1 LSTSDLDILILALNL
16 LLRPAQQY
24 SAQPAVSRALS
35 ISTYRLQSLGKRWS
49 NLREYDVSL
58 VDLVTD
64 QGRPVLEALPIEAR
78 EVQFKFYNTGKA
90 QRFKDRTNEMD
101 VDLPENLQASQAA
114 SQAASQHTVASVS
127 TAPSQAAGA
136 VTLYF
141 DTQTLSAKGAM
152 DVLADCID
160 TYNVPEDERFELMC
174 RIRAAQALLPGR
186 EEEREKLII
195 ARLLATAIFV
205 HTHPEAQTASSLFLY
220 EPDLIPHVAEL
231 LVLDKNVPVAVQTAA
246 VATLDAMARYRTKV
260 QDVLAAVNAGVNHGT
275 LMALLRKTVA
285 EVATPESTLPH
296 SFVEALLSFIIFLA
310 SHAAGGNMIVGAGL
324 IPLLIQIIENQ
335 LPQRLAVVSK
345 TMQLVDNVLY
355 SFGNAFQLFCNNRG
369 VEVIV
374 DRIEVSCVLP
384 LWHLYLL
391 AGPSMKWTRTSERW
405 VSKNIQM
412 TFQDHMVGTPF
423 ASVRHIV
430 TSCRS
435 TPCRTGRGSQ
445 AYSALY
451 ASYDAVLWNC

>member
-1 LSTSDLDILILALNL
+1 MSTSDLDILILALNL

-49 NLREYDVSL
+49 NLREYDISL

-90 QRFKDRTNEMD
+90 KRPKDQTNEME
-101 VDLPENLQASQAA
+101 VDLPENSQASPQRTIAP
-114 SQAASQHTVASVS
+114 VS
-127 TAPSQAAGA
+127 TAPPQAAGA

-141 DTQTLSAKGAM
+141 DTQTLSSKGAM

-205 HTHPEAQTASSLFLY
+205 HTHPEAQTASALFLY

-231 LVLDKNVPVAVQTAA
+231 LVLDRNVPIAVQTAA

-296 SFVEALLSFIIFLA
+296 SFIEALLSFVIFLA
-310 SHAAGGNMIVGAGL
+310 SHAAGGNMVVGAGL
-324 IPLLIQIIENQ
+324 IPLLIQIIENR

-374 DRIEVSCVLP
+374 DRIEVSGFLP
-384 LWHLYLL
+384 LSSSVLTSD
-391 AGPSMKWTRTSERW
+391 PSMKWMKTLAR
-405 VSKNIQM
+405 
-412 TFQDHMVGTPF
+412 
-423 ASVRHIV
+423 
-430 TSCRS
+430 
-435 TPCRTGRGSQ
+435 
-445 AYSALY
+445 
-451 ASYDAVLWNC
+451 

>member
-1 LSTSDLDILILALNL
+1 MSTSDLDILVLALNL

-24 SAQPAVSRALS
+24 SAQPAVTRALS
-35 ISTYRLQSLGKRWS
+35 ISTHRLQSLGKRWS

-64 QGRPVLEALPIEAR
+64 QGKPVLEALPIEAR

-90 QRFKDRTNEMD
+90 KQSKDRANEME
-101 VDLPENLQASQAA
+101 VDLPESSQT
-114 SQAASQHTVASVS
+114 SQRPLAPVS
-127 TAPSQAAGA
+127 TASSSSQVAGA
-136 VTLYF
+136 ITLYF
-141 DTQTLSAKGAM
+141 DTQTLSSKGAM
-152 DVLADCID
+152 DILADCID

-186 EEEREKLII
+186 EEEREKLVI

-205 HTHPEAQTASSLFLY
+205 HTHPEAQTASALFLY

-231 LVLDKNVPVAVQTAA
+231 LALDRNVPISVQTAA

-285 EVATPESTLPH
+285 EVATDESTLPH
-296 SFVEALLSFIIFLA
+296 AFVEALLSFVIFLA
-310 SHAAGGNMIVGAGL
+310 SHAAGGNMVVGAGL
-324 IPLLIQIIENQ
+324 IPLLIQIIENR
-335 LPQRLAVVSK
+335 LPQRLPVVSK

-369 VEVIV
+369 VEVLV
-374 DRIEVSCVLP
+374 DRIEVGYSLFQSFVLSV
-384 LWHLYLL
+384 L
-391 AGPSMKWTRTSERW
+391 TS
-405 VSKNIQM
+405 S
-412 TFQDHMVGTPF
+412 
-423 ASVRHIV
+423 
-430 TSCRS
+430 
-435 TPCRTGRGSQ
+435 
-445 AYSALY
+445 
-451 ASYDAVLWNC
+451 

>member
-1 LSTSDLDILILALNL
+1 MTCALVFSYSYSEQSTLTIPQRINSFLSTSDLEVLILALNL

-35 ISTYRLQSLGKRWS
+35 LSSHRLQSLGKRWS

-64 QGRPVLEALPIEAR
+64 QGRPVLEALPAEAR

-90 QRFKDRTNEMD
+90 KKAKDVINEME
-101 VDLPENLQASQAA
+101 VDPIPPENTQPSSQRQLAPVSSSSS
-114 SQAASQHTVASVS
+114 SQ
-127 TAPSQAAGA
+127 PAGA

-141 DTQTLSAKGAM
+141 DTQTLSSKGPM
-152 DVLADCID
+152 DILADCID

-174 RIRAAQALLPGR
+174 RIRSAQALLPGR
-186 EEEREKLII
+186 EEEREQLVI
-195 ARLLATAIFV
+195 ARLLATAVFV
-205 HTHPEAQTASSLFLY
+205 HTHPEAQTTSTLFLY

-231 LVLDKNVPVAVQTAA
+231 LALDRNVPIAVQTAA

-285 EVATPESTLPH
+285 EVAAPDSTLPH
-296 SFVEALLSFIIFLA
+296 SFVEALLSFVIFLA
-310 SHAAGGNMIVGAGL
+310 SHAAGGNMVVGAGL
-324 IPLLIQIIENQ
+324 IPLLIQIIENR
-335 LPQRLAVVSK
+335 LPHRLAVVSK

-369 VEVIV
+369 VEVLV
-374 DRIEVSCVLP
+374 DRIEVGYFP
-384 LWHLYLL
+384 LSNL
-391 AGPSMKWTRTSERW
+391 
-405 VSKNIQM
+405 
-412 TFQDHMVGTPF
+412 
-423 ASVRHIV
+423 HIRCIDYTLV
-430 TSCRS
+430 
-435 TPCRTGRGSQ
+435 
-445 AYSALY
+445 
-451 ASYDAVLWNC
+451 

>member
-1 LSTSDLDILILALNL
+1 MSTSDLDILVLALNL

-24 SAQPAVSRALS
+24 SAQPAVTRALS
-35 ISTYRLQSLGKRWS
+35 ISTHRLQSLGKRWS

-64 QGRPVLEALPIEAR
+64 QGKPVLEALPIEAR

-90 QRFKDRTNEMD
+90 KQSRDRTNEME
-101 VDLPENLQASQAA
+101 VDLPESSQT
-114 SQAASQHTVASVS
+114 SQRPLAPVS
-127 TAPSQAAGA
+127 TASSSQAAGA
-136 VTLYF
+136 TTLYF
-141 DTQTLSAKGAM
+141 DTQTLSSKGTM
-152 DVLADCID
+152 DILADCID

-186 EEEREKLII
+186 EEDREKLVI

-205 HTHPEAQTASSLFLY
+205 HTHPEAQTASALFLY

-231 LVLDKNVPVAVQTAA
+231 LALDRNVPISVQTAA

-285 EVATPESTLPH
+285 EVATIESTLPH
-296 SFVEALLSFIIFLA
+296 SFVEALLSFVIFLA
-310 SHAAGGNMIVGAGL
+310 SHAAGGNMVVGAGL
-324 IPLLIQIIENQ
+324 IPLLIQIIENR
-335 LPQRLAVVSK
+335 LPQRLPVVSK

-369 VEVIV
+369 VEVLV
-374 DRIEVSCVLP
+374 DRIEVGHS
-384 LWHLYLL
+384 HSFSSLY
-391 AGPSMKWTRTSERW
+391 S
-405 VSKNIQM
+405 
-412 TFQDHMVGTPF
+412 
-423 ASVRHIV
+423 
-430 TSCRS
+430 
-435 TPCRTGRGSQ
+435 PC
-445 AYSALY
+445 
-451 ASYDAVLWNC
+451 

>member
-1 LSTSDLDILILALNL
+1 VFTTPQRINSLLSTSDLDILILALNL

-24 SAQPAVSRALS
+24 SAQPAVSRALN
-35 ISTYRLQSLGKRWS
+35 ISTHRLQSLGKRWS

-64 QGRPVLEALPIEAR
+64 QGRPILEALPAEAR

-90 QRFKDRTNEMD
+90 KRAKDRTNEME
-101 VDLPENLQASQAA
+101 VDPLPEHSQASPQRPLAPI
-114 SQAASQHTVASVS
+114 S
-127 TAPSQAAGA
+127 TASFSQPAGA

-141 DTQTLSAKGAM
+141 DTQTLSSKGAM
-152 DVLADCID
+152 DILADCID

-186 EEEREKLII
+186 EEEREKLVV

-205 HTHPEAQTASSLFLY
+205 HTHPEAQTASALFLY

-231 LVLDKNVPVAVQTAA
+231 LALDRNVPIAVQTAA
-246 VATLDAMARYRTKV
+246 VATLDAMARYRNKV

-285 EVATPESTLPH
+285 EVATPDSTLPH
-296 SFVEALLSFIIFLA
+296 SFVEALLSFVIFLA
-310 SHAAGGNMIVGAGL
+310 SHAAGGNMVVGAGL
-324 IPLLIQIIENQ
+324 IPLLIQIIENR

-369 VEVIV
+369 VEVLV
-374 DRIEVSCVLP
+374 DRIEVGYFTILTRIVLTTT
-384 LWHLYLL
+384 L
-391 AGPSMKWTRTSERW
+391 
-405 VSKNIQM
+405 V
-412 TFQDHMVGTPF
+412 
-423 ASVRHIV
+423 
-430 TSCRS
+430 
-435 TPCRTGRGSQ
+435 
-445 AYSALY
+445 
-451 ASYDAVLWNC
+451 

>member
-1 LSTSDLDILILALNL
+1 LSTSDLDILVLALNL

-24 SAQPAVSRALS
+24 SAQPAVTRALS
-35 ISTYRLQSLGKRWS
+35 ISTHRLQSLGKRWS

-64 QGRPVLEALPIEAR
+64 QGKPVLEALPIEAR

-90 QRFKDRTNEMD
+90 KQSRDRTNEME
-101 VDLPENLQASQAA
+101 VDLPESSQT
-114 SQAASQHTVASVS
+114 SQRPLAPVS
-127 TAPSQAAGA
+127 TASSSQAAGA
-136 VTLYF
+136 TTLYF
-141 DTQTLSAKGAM
+141 DTQTLSSKGTM
-152 DVLADCID
+152 DILADCID

-186 EEEREKLII
+186 EEDREKLVI

-205 HTHPEAQTASSLFLY
+205 HTHPEAQTASALFLY

-231 LVLDKNVPVAVQTAA
+231 LALDRNVPISVQTAA

-285 EVATPESTLPH
+285 EVATIESTLPH
-296 SFVEALLSFIIFLA
+296 SFVEALLSFVIFLA
-310 SHAAGGNMIVGAGL
+310 SHAAGGNMVVGAGL
-324 IPLLIQIIENQ
+324 IPLLIQIIENR
-335 LPQRLAVVSK
+335 LPQRLPVVSK

-369 VEVIV
+369 VEVLV
-374 DRIEVSCVLP
+374 DRIEVGHS
-384 LWHLYLL
+384 HSFSSLY
-391 AGPSMKWTRTSERW
+391 S
-405 VSKNIQM
+405 
-412 TFQDHMVGTPF
+412 
-423 ASVRHIV
+423 
-430 TSCRS
+430 
-435 TPCRTGRGSQ
+435 PC
-445 AYSALY
+445 
-451 ASYDAVLWNC
+451 

>member
-1 LSTSDLDILILALNL
+1 MSTSDLDILILALNL

-24 SAQPAVSRALS
+24 SAQPAVTRALS
-35 ISTYRLQSLGKRWS
+35 ISTHRLQSLGKRWS

-64 QGRPVLEALPIEAR
+64 QGKPVLEALPIEAR

-90 QRFKDRTNEMD
+90 KQPKDRANEME
-101 VDLPENLQASQAA
+101 VDLPESSQT
-114 SQAASQHTVASVS
+114 SQRPLAPVS
-127 TAPSQAAGA
+127 TASSSQAAGA
-136 VTLYF
+136 ITLYF
-141 DTQTLSAKGAM
+141 DTQTLSSKGAM
-152 DVLADCID
+152 DILADCID

-186 EEEREKLII
+186 EEDREKLVI

-205 HTHPEAQTASSLFLY
+205 HTHPEAQTASALFLY

-231 LVLDKNVPVAVQTAA
+231 LALDRNVPISIQTAA
-246 VATLDAMARYRTKV
+246 VAALDAMARYRTKV

-296 SFVEALLSFIIFLA
+296 SFVEALLSFVIFLA
-310 SHAAGGNMIVGAGL
+310 SHAAGGNMVVGAGL
-324 IPLLIQIIENQ
+324 IPLLIQIIENR
-335 LPQRLAVVSK
+335 LSQRLPVVSK

-369 VEVIV
+369 VEVLV
-374 DRIEVSCVLP
+374 DRIEVGYSQLFRP
-384 LWHLYLL
+384 L
-391 AGPSMKWTRTSERW
+391 
-405 VSKNIQM
+405 
-412 TFQDHMVGTPF
+412 
-423 ASVRHIV
+423 
-430 TSCRS
+430 RS
-435 TPCRTGRGSQ
+435 PR
-445 AYSALY
+445 
-451 ASYDAVLWNC
+451 

>member
-1 LSTSDLDILILALNL
+1 MSTSDLDILVLALNL

-24 SAQPAVSRALS
+24 SAQPAVTRALS
-35 ISTYRLQSLGKRWS
+35 ISTHRLQSLGKRWS

-64 QGRPVLEALPIEAR
+64 QGKPVLEALPIEAR

-90 QRFKDRTNEMD
+90 KQSKDRANEME
-101 VDLPENLQASQAA
+101 VDLPESSQT
-114 SQAASQHTVASVS
+114 SQRPLAPVS
-127 TAPSQAAGA
+127 TASSSSQVAGA
-136 VTLYF
+136 ITLYF
-141 DTQTLSAKGAM
+141 DTQTLSSKGAM
-152 DVLADCID
+152 DILADCTD

-186 EEEREKLII
+186 EEEREKLVI

-205 HTHPEAQTASSLFLY
+205 HTHPEAQTASALFLY

-231 LVLDKNVPVAVQTAA
+231 LALDRNVPISVQTAA

-285 EVATPESTLPH
+285 EVATDESTLPH
-296 SFVEALLSFIIFLA
+296 AFVEALLSFVIFLA
-310 SHAAGGNMIVGAGL
+310 SHAAGGNMVVGAGL
-324 IPLLIQIIENQ
+324 IPLLIQIIENR
-335 LPQRLAVVSK
+335 LPQRLPVVSK

-369 VEVIV
+369 VEVLV
-374 DRIEVSCVLP
+374 DRIEVGYSLFQSFVLSV
-384 LWHLYLL
+384 L
-391 AGPSMKWTRTSERW
+391 TS
-405 VSKNIQM
+405 S
-412 TFQDHMVGTPF
+412 
-423 ASVRHIV
+423 
-430 TSCRS
+430 
-435 TPCRTGRGSQ
+435 
-445 AYSALY
+445 
-451 ASYDAVLWNC
+451 

>member
-1 LSTSDLDILILALNL
+1 LSTSDLDILVLALNL

-24 SAQPAVSRALS
+24 SAQPAVTRALS
-35 ISTYRLQSLGKRWS
+35 ISTHRLQSLGKRWS

-64 QGRPVLEALPIEAR
+64 QGKPVLEALPIEAR

-90 QRFKDRTNEMD
+90 KQSRDPVNEME
-101 VDLPENLQASQAA
+101 VDLPESSQT
-114 SQAASQHTVASVS
+114 SQRPLAPVS
-127 TAPSQAAGA
+127 TASSSSQAAGA
-136 VTLYF
+136 ITLYF
-141 DTQTLSAKGAM
+141 DTQTLSSKGAM
-152 DVLADCID
+152 DILADCID

-186 EEEREKLII
+186 EEEREKLVI

-205 HTHPEAQTASSLFLY
+205 HTHPEAQTASALFLY

-231 LVLDKNVPVAVQTAA
+231 LALDRNVPISVQTAA

-285 EVATPESTLPH
+285 EVATDESTLPH
-296 SFVEALLSFIIFLA
+296 AFVEALLSFVIFLA
-310 SHAAGGNMIVGAGL
+310 SHAAGGNMVVGAGL
-324 IPLLIQIIENQ
+324 IPLLIQIIENR
-335 LPQRLAVVSK
+335 LPQRLPVVSK

-369 VEVIV
+369 VEVLV
-374 DRIEVSCVLP
+374 DRIEVGYSLFQSLVL
-384 LWHLYLL
+384 
-391 AGPSMKWTRTSERW
+391 
-405 VSKNIQM
+405 
-412 TFQDHMVGTPF
+412 
-423 ASVRHIV
+423 SVL
-430 TSCRS
+430 TWS
-435 TPCRTGRGSQ
+435 
-445 AYSALY
+445 
-451 ASYDAVLWNC
+451 

>member
-1 LSTSDLDILILALNL
+1 MSTSDLDILVLALNL

-24 SAQPAVSRALS
+24 SAQPAVTRALS
-35 ISTYRLQSLGKRWS
+35 ISTHRLQSLGKRWS

-64 QGRPVLEALPIEAR
+64 QGKPVLEALPIEAR

-90 QRFKDRTNEMD
+90 KQSKDRANEME
-101 VDLPENLQASQAA
+101 VDLPESSQT
-114 SQAASQHTVASVS
+114 SQRPLAPVS
-127 TAPSQAAGA
+127 TASSSSQVAGA
-136 VTLYF
+136 ITLYF
-141 DTQTLSAKGAM
+141 DTQTLSSKGAM
-152 DVLADCID
+152 DILADCID

-186 EEEREKLII
+186 EEEREKLVI

-205 HTHPEAQTASSLFLY
+205 HTHPEAQTASALFLY

-231 LVLDKNVPVAVQTAA
+231 LALDRNVPISVQTAA

-285 EVATPESTLPH
+285 EVATDESTLPH
-296 SFVEALLSFIIFLA
+296 AFVEALLSFVIFLA
-310 SHAAGGNMIVGAGL
+310 SHAAGGNMVVGAGL
-324 IPLLIQIIENQ
+324 IPLLIQIIENR
-335 LPQRLAVVSK
+335 LPQRLPVVSK

-369 VEVIV
+369 VEVLV
-374 DRIEVSCVLP
+374 DRIEVGYSLFQSFVL
-384 LWHLYLL
+384 
-391 AGPSMKWTRTSERW
+391 
-405 VSKNIQM
+405 
-412 TFQDHMVGTPF
+412 
-423 ASVRHIV
+423 SVL
-430 TSCRS
+430 T
-435 TPCRTGRGSQ
+435 
-445 AYSALY
+445 
-451 ASYDAVLWNC
+451 